1 MVLKRCVSLCS
12 APVLAGVLAAGS
24 SAAEVPEICVECSGP
39 IATYRCIVP
48 DAAKVDDFR
57 GRDRA
62 LGYLCVTE
70 IAKSGGHEKCRVR
83 RGASGQVCIGLERTR
98 RAPMPLRPTQVPQ
111 RRWRNSCAA
120 ALEPLKG
127 NSRKR
132 AMRSRTLGRQSAAP
146 SRKAG
151 TACPPCSRSAD
162 PVSHLFPWGSTE
174 AESLVDRTT

>member
-48 DAAKVDDFR
+48 DAAKVDDLR

-62 LGYLCVTE
+62 LGELCVTE

-83 RGASGQVCIGLERTR
+83 RGASGQVCIGLERTVGLTDVLNGSSPG
-98 RAPMPLRPTQVPQ
+98 AQDD
-111 RRWRNSCAA
+111 
-120 ALEPLKG
+120 
-127 NSRKR
+127 
-132 AMRSRTLGRQSAAP
+132 
-146 SRKAG
+146 KAQ
-151 TACPPCSRSAD
+151 ANAEDQKSAD
-162 PVSHLFPWGSTE
+162 AAS
-174 AESLVDRTT
+174 ADA